1 MDRPHTGFPNWATLV
16 CVLVENPQG
25 ELSVGPPECI
35 APGVW
40 LWDRTLPMSD
50 SCYAPQSQCC
60 LHVSLPLFLLVVED
74 INKRREPIPSLEAIY
89 LLSPTEKVPM

>member
-1 MDRPHTGFPNWATLV
+1 MHSPWGVA
-16 CVLVENPQG
+16 
-25 ELSVGPPECI
+25 VGPRGAEHGQC
-35 APGVW
+35 
-40 LWDRTLPMSD
+40 LT
-50 SCYAPQSQCC
+50 CCAPQSQCC